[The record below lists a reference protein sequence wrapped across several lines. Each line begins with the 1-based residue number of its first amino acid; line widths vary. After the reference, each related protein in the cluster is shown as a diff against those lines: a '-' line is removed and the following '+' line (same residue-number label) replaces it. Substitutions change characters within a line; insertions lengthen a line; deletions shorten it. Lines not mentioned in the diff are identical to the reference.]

1 MRLSVNG
8 KLIAAKKPL
17 ECPMATCEFKD
28 VLLQPGENT
37 VTAEGRYAGKSV
49 RDTVHWNFESDGVH
63 IAAGRL
69 ATGYIAA
76 DGRRFGSDNFF
87 LGGEGKKLEREK
99 ETQMGPE
106 SLAGAGATRFAGT
119 EDLLLYQHYR
129 VGRFAYAIP
138 LDNGRYQVTLGF
150 IEPDTGTASGGRVF
164 TVLANGKPQ
173 LQGFDVLAAANGDH
187 ERAVTR
193 RFAVDVTNGRLQLDF
208 LPSQG
213 EAVVSSISIRRQ

>member
-1 MRLSVNG
+1 MMSGGWWRISSVMTLLALG
-8 KLIAAKKPL
+8 VAAHAAEPL
-17 ECPMATCEFKD
+17 
-28 VLLQPGENT
+28 
-37 VTAEGRYAGKSV
+37 
-49 RDTVHWNFESDGVH
+49 
-63 IAAGRL
+63 
-69 ATGYIAA
+69 
-76 DGRRFGSDNFF
+76 
-87 LGGEGKKLEREK
+87 RE
-99 ETQMGPE
+99 E
-106 SLAGAGATRFAGT
+106 
-119 EDLLLYQHYR
+119 
-129 VGRFAYAIP
+129 FAYAIP